1 MSRPVRKILIIT
13 KPETPRAQHL
23 CTEIADFLK
32 EREVEVH
39 LCVNR
44 RGRDGYPFEKD
55 GSFDIVIVLGGDGT
69 LIGVARR
76 MNAHGIPLIGIN
88 LGRVGFLT
96 HFSPDDWREGL
107 EAVLDGGYGV
117 SGRMTLDFRVQRND
131 RIIHDGTVVNDLV
144 IGRGSLA
151 RLVRLSVMYEGTVIT
166 TLRSDGLIVSTPFGS
181 TAYCI
186 SAGGPLVHPDL
197 SAYCITAICP
207 FLSRFS
213 PLVLPTEQHLVI
225 RVEEGGDAKLT
236 EDGQK
241 GFSLFT
247 GDEVE
252 IVRSRHNIL
261 MVSEPAARYFDKL
274 KSKGFI
280 SER

>member
-1 MSRPVRKILIIT
+1 MKKVLLIT
-13 KPETPRAQHL
+13 KPETPEAQNL
-23 CTEIADFLK
+23 CGEIADFLK
-32 EREVEVH
+32 KRNVEV
-39 LCVNR
+39 LISVNR

-55 GSFDIVIVLGGDGT
+55 GSFDLVVVLGGDGT

-76 MNAHGIPLIGIN
+76 MHAHSMPLVGIN
-88 LGRVGFLT
+88 LGRVGFLS
-96 HFSPDDWREGL
+96 HFSQDNWREGL
-107 EAVLDGGYGV
+107 ASILEGDFRV
-117 SGRMTLDFRVQRND
+117 SGRMALDFRVHRQGEVV
-131 RIIHDGTVVNDLV
+131 HSGTVVNDLV
-144 IGRGSLA
+144 MGRGSLA
-151 RLVRLSVMYEGTVIT
+151 RLVRLSIVYEGTVIS

-197 SAYCITAICP
+197 EAYCITAICP

-213 PLVLPTEQHLVI
+213 PLVLPTEEHLVI

-241 GFSLFT
+241 GFDLHT
-247 GDEVE
+247 GDE
-252 IVRSRHNIL
+252 IHILRSQHDIL
-261 MVSEPAARYFDKL
+261 MVSEPASRYFDKL
-274 KSKGFI
+274 KNKGFL

>member
-1 MSRPVRKILIIT
+1 MSRPVRKVLLIT
-13 KPETPRAQHL
+13 KPETPEAQNL
-23 CTEIADFLK
+23 CGIVADYLK
-32 EREVEVH
+32 ERGVEV
-39 LCVNR
+39 LISINR

-55 GSFDIVIVLGGDGT
+55 GSFDLVVVLGGDGT

-76 MNAHGIPLIGIN
+76 MRPHGTPLVSIN
-88 LGRVGFLT
+88 VGRVGFLS
-96 HFSPDDWREGL
+96 HFSPEDWREGL
-107 EAVLDGGYGV
+107 DRILAGDYSV
-117 SGRMTLDFRVQRND
+117 SRRMALDFRVSREGQV
-131 RIIHDGTVVNDLV
+131 IHNGTVVNDLV

-151 RLVRLSVMYEGTVIT
+151 RLVRLSIVYEGTVVT

-197 SAYCITAICP
+197 EAYCITAICP
-207 FLSRFS
+207 FLGRFS
-213 PLVLPTEQHLVI
+213 PLVLPTEEHLVI

-241 GFSLFT
+241 GFSLDT

-252 IVRSRHNIL
+252 IIRSRNDIL
-261 MVSEPAARYFDKL
+261 MVSEPSSRYFNKL
-274 KSKGFI
+274 QAKGFL
-280 SER
+280 SGR